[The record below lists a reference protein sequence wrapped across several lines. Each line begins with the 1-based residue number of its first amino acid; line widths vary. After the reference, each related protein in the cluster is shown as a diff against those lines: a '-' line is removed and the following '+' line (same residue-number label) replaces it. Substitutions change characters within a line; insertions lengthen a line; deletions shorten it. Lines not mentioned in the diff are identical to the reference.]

1 MLKPRATSVVT
12 EVVAAACLR
21 EGPACDM
28 APTLKKLGNLKGV
41 YGRHC
46 DKMFGWRLTRMSVRQ
61 GT

>member
-12 EVVAAACLR
+12 EVVAKACLR

-41 YGRHC
+41 YGRRR
-46 DKMFGWRLTRMSVRQ
+46 DSMLG
-61 GT
+61 

>member
-41 YGRHC
+41 YGRYC
-46 DKMFGWRLTRMSVRQ
+46 DNMLG
-61 GT
+61 